1 MIKKIN
7 NGSTGLD
14 AWLNETFKKVVD
26 DISSG
31 IIICGKDL
39 KIMYI
44 NKFYSHLLGTN
55 QEKATGMDIR
65 IFFPDSRVPDVFR
78 TGRPEIKQQCYHRAD
93 IIGHHTDVTLLVNR
107 IPIKHKG
114 ETVAVVIE
122 HIFSDVLQVK
132 DFLVQNNLLKQKV
145 DQCKQKLNSAFAA
158 TYTFSCILGD
168 SEKIIKAKNKMKKLA
183 LSDASLLFQGAT
195 GVGKELFAHA
205 AHLESKNCNGPFVC
219 VNCAAIP
226 RELIESE
233 LFGYEKGAFTGARER
248 GKSGKIE
255 MANRGTL
262 FLDEIGDLPLSAQ
275 AKMLR
280 VLENKTMEKLGGTG
294 SLKVDFRLISATN
307 LDLEKMVQRKVFRE
321 DLFYR
326 INTLTVK
333 VPKLSERLEDIPLLA
348 KHFIMTSD
356 KPHLNISQEA
366 LDVFVKYNWP
376 GNIRE
381 LKNVILLAISLC
393 DGPLIKLEHL
403 NEKLLKPGIRNVL
416 RANGINSLAQTMHEF
431 EKIIIRDALESA
443 GGNKVKTAKELGIS
457 RSTLYEKCNAHGLL

>member
-1 MIKKIN
+1 MK
-7 NGSTGLD
+7 G
-14 AWLNETFKKVVD
+14 WLNDSFKKVMD

-31 IIICGKDL
+31 IIICGKDF
-39 KIMYI
+39 KILYI
-44 NKFYSHLLGTN
+44 NNFYSHLLRTK
-55 QEKATGMDIR
+55 QEKAIGTDIR
-65 IFFPDSRVPDVFR
+65 IFFQDSRVPHVFR
-78 TGRPEIKQQCYHRAD
+78 TGQPELRQHCYHRAE

-107 IPIKHKG
+107 IPIKQKG

-122 HIFSDVLQVK
+122 HVFSDVLQVK
-132 DFLVQNNLLKQKV
+132 DFLVQNNLLKQKL
-145 DQCKQKLNSAFAA
+145 DSAFSP
-158 TYTFSCILGD
+158 TYTFSCILGK
-168 SEKIIKAKNKMKKLA
+168 SKKIIRAKNKMKKLA
-183 LSDASLLFQGAT
+183 LSDASLLIQGET

-233 LFGYEKGAFTGARER
+233 LFGYEEGAFTGAQKR

-255 MANRGTL
+255 IANEGTL

-280 VLENKTMEKLGGTG
+280 VLENKTVEKLGGTG
-294 SLKVDFRLISATN
+294 ALKVNFRLISATN

-321 DLFYR
+321 DLLYR

-333 VPKLSERLEDIPLLA
+333 VPKLSERLEDIPILA
-348 KHFIMTSD
+348 EHFIMTSD
-356 KPHLNISQEA
+356 KPHLHISQDA
-366 LDVFVKYNWP
+366 YDVLAQYNWP

-381 LKNVILLAISLC
+381 LKNVLLSAISLC
-393 DGPLIKLEHL
+393 DGSVIELENL
-403 NEKLLKPGIRNVL
+403 NEKLFKPGIRNVL
-416 RANGINSLAQTMHEF
+416 KTNGLKSLTQAMLEF
-431 EKIIIRDALESA
+431 EKIIIKDALESA
-443 GGNKVKTAKELGIS
+443 GGNKVKTAKELEIS